1 MANKLSIKTFACKE
15 IPMQEDGKS
24 IDLDAVGITGWHEE
38 VFDAKTNGRPERG
51 RYSNTPRLGCGNTYH
66 SDDNDLYAMI
76 GEAMMDYAIDAAEEK
91 DEDDTCVF
99 WWWNEPT
106 EEWIFLEIGFDMAD

>member
-38 VFDAKTNGRPERG
+38 VFDAKTNGWPERG
-51 RYSNTPRLGCGNTYH
+51 RYSNTPRLGCGNNFH
-66 SDDNDLYAMI
+66 EDDENLYAMI
-76 GEAMMDYAIDAAEEK
+76 GEAVMEYAKAPEK